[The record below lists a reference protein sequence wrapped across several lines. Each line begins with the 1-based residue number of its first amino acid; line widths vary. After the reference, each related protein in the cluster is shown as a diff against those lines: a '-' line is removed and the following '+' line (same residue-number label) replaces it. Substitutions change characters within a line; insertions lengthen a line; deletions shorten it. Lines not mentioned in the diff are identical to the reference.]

1 MQMPVLDGFSAA
13 KAILASESTKDH
25 PMIVALTAN
34 SSEYHREQSAAS
46 GFVAFLSKPLV
57 RVPCLQQLS
66 YRRSSDNRSDFSQN
80 MTEFKA
86 VLADVSRKK
95 RARIE
100 APDDSDDGAEA
111 VMKGEKDD

>member
-1 MQMPVLDGFSAA
+1 LRIRLSLTDQRPMQMPVLDGFSAA

-57 RVPCLQQLS
+57 RVPCLQHLS
-66 YRRSSDNRSDFSQN
+66 YRRSFDNLC
-80 MTEFKA
+80 A
-86 VLADVSRKK
+86 PISR
-95 RARIE
+95 RT
-100 APDDSDDGAEA
+100 
-111 VMKGEKDD
+111 